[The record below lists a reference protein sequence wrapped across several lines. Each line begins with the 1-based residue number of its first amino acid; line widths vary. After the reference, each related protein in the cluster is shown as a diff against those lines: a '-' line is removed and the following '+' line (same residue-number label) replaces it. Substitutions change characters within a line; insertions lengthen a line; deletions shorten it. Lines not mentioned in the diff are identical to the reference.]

1 LENHELITQAIAY
14 VEVLFK
20 SRKRDWVRY
29 HTLEHAKS
37 VAKAS
42 EEIGVDCGLSGED
55 LEVVILAAWFHDAGY
70 LDKIE
75 GHEERSVELATSFL
89 EETGFPQDKVA
100 QVARCIRATKMPQ
113 NPKNLI
119 EEVLCDADISHLASK
134 DFLESTAQV
143 RFEIEHHMGRKLS
156 EVEWLTMNTNFVA
169 GHRYHTDC
177 ARSKYG
183 RGQADNLRVLRERLD
198 RAKAHKTENHHEKN
212 ELY

>member
-1 LENHELITQAIAY
+1 LENHKLIEKAIAH
-14 VEVLFK
+14 VEALFK
-20 SRKRDWVRY
+20 TRKPDWVKY
-29 HTLEHAKS
+29 HTLEHAKA

-70 LDKIE
+70 FEKIE

-89 EETGFPQDKVA
+89 EGKGFPQDKIV

-119 EEVLCDADISHLASK
+119 EEVLCDADIAHLASK
-134 DFLESTAQV
+134 DFLESTERV
-143 RFEIEHHMGRKLS
+143 RYEIEHQMGRKLA
-156 EVEWLTMNTNFVA
+156 EIEWLTMNTDFVA

-177 ARSKYG
+177 ARSKYAQ
-183 RGQADNLRVLRERLD
+183 GQADNLKALRERLN
-198 RAKAHKTENHHEKN
+198 RAKTGK
-212 ELY
+212 